1 MPHRRV
7 LVTISD
13 EAERQRTEVTL
24 RRDDGLREMLRLF
37 ADVCTDHRRQLHVMW
52 DALREEARKAG
63 YKAESESPNL
73 CYDFKTGEIYVT
85 EKDDG
90 GESED
95 V

>member
-1 MPHRRV
+1 
-7 LVTISD
+7 
-13 EAERQRTEVTL
+13 
-24 RRDDGLREMLRLF
+24 
-37 ADVCTDHRRQLHVMW
+37 MW

>member
-1 MPHRRV
+1 
-7 LVTISD
+7 
-13 EAERQRTEVTL
+13 
-24 RRDDGLREMLRLF
+24 
-37 ADVCTDHRRQLHVMW
+37 
-52 DALREEARKAG
+52 
-63 YKAESESPNL
+63 L